1 MADAMKKA
9 RGEQAERIAR
19 AYHYLRENRS
29 GLADYRLALGEE
41 GKGLRRLGA
50 IEGNVDKLI
59 ARRMKNQGMSW
70 TIKGIRSL
78 LCVRFLVLEGKLKSL
93 LLDQETQKD
102 GVTIPGRKI
111 RGIVRRSLVH
121 NPGE

>member
-1 MADAMKKA
+1 
-9 RGEQAERIAR
+9 
-19 AYHYLRENRS
+19 
-29 GLADYRLALGEE
+29 
-41 GKGLRRLGA
+41 
-50 IEGNVDKLI
+50 
-59 ARRMKNQGMSW
+59 MKNQGMSW

-121 NPGE
+121 NPGEWLQAELPALRGPHASRPWVTVLKAISEAQAI